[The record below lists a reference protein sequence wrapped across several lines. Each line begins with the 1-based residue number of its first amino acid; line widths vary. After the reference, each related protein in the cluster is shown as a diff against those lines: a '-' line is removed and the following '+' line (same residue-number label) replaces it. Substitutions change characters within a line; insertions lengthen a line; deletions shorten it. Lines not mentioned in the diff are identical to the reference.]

1 MKVMKYED
9 AHSLTSMFA
18 YLLLKALRLKYG
30 EEFEKEFC
38 SNAEAFPL
46 AGAASVLLEAN
57 VTATCPEIS
66 KMLSTAE
73 YPPQLKS
80 LVDEVCKGK
89 TRTPKQL
96 FLKLF
101 EKECN
106 EKGVANALKDL
117 TEVTL
122 SVLNDDENEV
132 LRVMLGRLPQ
142 AIFYAQKYNVNIEE
156 PVMRTALLATMFIG
170 RLMDE
175 IAERLERC
183 EKGSAV

>member
-1 MKVMKYED
+1 
-9 AHSLTSMFA
+9 MFA
-18 YLLLKALRLKYG
+18 YLLLKTLRIKYG

-38 SNAEAFPL
+38 GNVEAYPL
-46 AGAASVLLEAN
+46 AGVASVLLEAN

-96 FLKLF
+96 FLKMF

-106 EKGVANALKDL
+106 EKGLTDALKEL

-122 SVLNDDENEV
+122 STLNNEENEV

-142 AIFYAQKYNVNIEE
+142 AIFYAQKYNVDIEE
-156 PVMRTALLATMFIG
+156 PLLRTSLLATMFIG
-170 RLMDE
+170 KLLDE
-175 IAERLERC
+175 IAERLEKC
-183 EKGSAV
+183 EKSSGSM